1 MKLEV
6 EEIVNA
12 FVVDQGSVDE
22 LLNLV
27 TAIMNQ
33 FKLSNWK
40 KRYRLSYVREEAKM
54 RFEVQVVSIYTTTI
68 Q

>member
-1 MKLEV
+1 MALEV
-6 EEIVNA
+6 KESINA
-12 FVVDQGSVDE
+12 FVVGQGLVDE

-40 KRYRLSYVREEAKM
+40 ERYRLSYLIEEAKM

>member
-33 FKLSNWK
+33 FKLSN
-40 KRYRLSYVREEAKM
+40 
-54 RFEVQVVSIYTTTI
+54 
-68 Q
+68 

>member
-6 EEIVNA
+6 EESINA
-12 FVVDQGSVDE
+12 FVVGQGLVDE

-33 FKLSNWK
+33 FKLSN
-40 KRYRLSYVREEAKM
+40 
-54 RFEVQVVSIYTTTI
+54 
-68 Q
+68 